1 MHVMPLQTK
10 LMPWH
15 WLTKTFRENYLITGH
30 TFRFCNLRFPAKV
43 TTWYDVIS
51 FGSSFFFN
59 SARSREYGTT
69 SRIFGW
75 LHLKKFKKFKML
87 LLHTMILSI
96 TSSICAKL
104 WYVGVHCKC
113 LQGFTGTLQGKS
125 ECLDF
130 KFMGIVCI
138 PAIPV
143 IFGVNQKKCGLFI
156 YTLY

>member
-75 LHLKKFKKFKML
+75 LHLKKFKKFKKFKML
-87 LLHTMILSI
+87 LLLTWFCRDAGWRHFVDNDISWTLFFKMGDFSWTFSKGDFLWTLLV
-96 TSSICAKL
+96 TSHGQF
-104 WYVGVHCKC
+104 Y
-113 LQGFTGTLQGKS
+113 FKS
-125 ECLDF
+125 ELQC
-130 KFMGIVCI
+130 
-138 PAIPV
+138 
-143 IFGVNQKKCGLFI
+143 
-156 YTLY
+156 